1 MLTRNEEVGGGLP
14 IGRLVAHVDEVLT
27 GLVRR
32 AKVDL
37 LALIDEADFVEV
49 LVQLLASLVYSKDSR
64 LPCNVGGDTERLNEL
79 EGGGRA
85 AME

>member
-1 MLTRNEEVGGGLP
+1 MAVS
-14 IGRLVAHVDEVLT
+14 RLVPHVNEVLPCP
-27 GLVRR
+27 VRR
-32 AKVDL
+32 TEVHL
-37 LALIDEADFVEV
+37 LALVDDADLVKD